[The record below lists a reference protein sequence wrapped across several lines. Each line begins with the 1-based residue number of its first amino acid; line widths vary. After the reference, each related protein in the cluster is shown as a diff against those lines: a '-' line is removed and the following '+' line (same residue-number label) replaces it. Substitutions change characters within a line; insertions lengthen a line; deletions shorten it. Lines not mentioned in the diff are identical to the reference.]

1 VQRLVLTGSPQ
12 QSVAVRLAL
21 HQGGSVHQRLRR
33 VPDDVADRLLGV
45 DAEEVLEDGEEGDLL
60 RCVLH
65 PVVHGVE
72 DVQVRGEVDIVR
84 PRSLGLVALSLLLED
99 VQLDPEVRVPA
110 GGLDL
115 PQYFQQLQ
123 TYELIPQS
131 VSVLQLRSGDNEAID
146 EGQENSSVFVC
157 LGLLQLLNNNVELVS
172 LSLESLVMVQSLQGS
187 TVSLSIVDTQSRE
200 ELEHLLLHLA
210 AVRVQS
216 GCKFCGVVLVF
227 HDIIQTNS

>member
-1 VQRLVLTGSPQ
+1 MLTGSPQ
-12 QSVAVRLAL
+12 QTVAVRLAL

-123 TYELIPQS
+123 TCRRNLLIG
-131 VSVLQLRSGDNEAID
+131 LRG
-146 EGQENSSVFVC
+146 
-157 LGLLQLLNNNVELVS
+157 
-172 LSLESLVMVQSLQGS
+172 
-187 TVSLSIVDTQSRE
+187 R
-200 ELEHLLLHLA
+200 
-210 AVRVQS
+210 
-216 GCKFCGVVLVF
+216 
-227 HDIIQTNS
+227 

>member
-1 VQRLVLTGSPQ
+1 M
-12 QSVAVRLAL
+12 
-21 HQGGSVHQRLRR
+21 HQRLRR

-123 TYELIPQS
+123 TCRRNLLIG
-131 VSVLQLRSGDNEAID
+131 LRG
-146 EGQENSSVFVC
+146 
-157 LGLLQLLNNNVELVS
+157 
-172 LSLESLVMVQSLQGS
+172 
-187 TVSLSIVDTQSRE
+187 R
-200 ELEHLLLHLA
+200 
-210 AVRVQS
+210 
-216 GCKFCGVVLVF
+216 
-227 HDIIQTNS
+227 